1 MQTRLRLILM
11 SQITPI
17 TQMSQIIPP
26 EWYLHL
32 TPLPALKL
40 NHFQLQL
47 ADLVKFTH
55 SFQSLDPVNKSDL
68 EDDLKRLNVCISVDT
83 KDVRRRMVH

>member
-1 MQTRLRLILM
+1 MRVALFRRAERGARINACFFVKIFPSLSRFAEQLRINRTRAYLR
-11 SQITPI
+11 
-17 TQMSQIIPP
+17 
-26 EWYLHL
+26 
-32 TPLPALKL
+32 
-40 NHFQLQL
+40 
-47 ADLVKFTH
+47 FTH